1 MAMITMMTKVN
12 VKGITGK
19 SISEFLLN
27 CTDKE
32 YQRWWKGVH
41 LSFNTIKRYPDNIG
55 NLVYFDELV
64 GKHRL
69 KFKGQITEIIP
80 GKKLVWQMKKFVN
93 LPGWLTLV
101 FEDSNN
107 GVEITH
113 TITIGFNG
121 AGRILDPLL
130 KAYFSDD
137 FEKEM
142 NEHAQ
147 IEFHKLANI
156 LS

>member
-1 MAMITMMTKVN
+1 MITMTTKVN
-12 VKGITGK
+12 VKGVTGK
-19 SISEFLLN
+19 SISEFMLN
-27 CTDKE
+27 CTDE
-32 YQRWWKGVH
+32 DYQRWWKGIH
-41 LSFNTIKRYPDNIG
+41 LSFHTIKRYPDNIG
-55 NLVYFDELV
+55 NLVFFDELV
-64 GKHRL
+64 GKYRL
-69 KFKGQITEIIP
+69 KFTGKVIEVIP
-80 GKKLVWQMKKFVN
+80 GKKLVWQMISGVK

-101 FEDSNN
+101 FEGNKD

-113 TITIGFNG
+113 TIKIGFNG

-137 FEKEM
+137 FKKEL
-142 NEHAQ
+142 NEHTQ